1 MAKKINSIVLA
12 KAILADLKSNRLK
25 ANELFMTD
33 DGGYEISVGELRRFL
48 RLAVESGKLRE
59 RIAELE
65 AALGEVEK
73 NLKKAVGHFMRNEV
87 TKSHWEY
94 GMQRIVDARNI
105 IARAARGEKGE
116 KK

>member
-65 AALGEVEK
+65 EALTPRKHPIDSRGILYRPKLQRYVCQVCGCHLTEVQAIK
-73 NLKKAVGHFMRNEV
+73 
-87 TKSHWEY
+87 
-94 GMQRIVDARNI
+94 
-105 IARAARGEKGE
+105 IARKVLKGE
-116 KK
+116 RDG